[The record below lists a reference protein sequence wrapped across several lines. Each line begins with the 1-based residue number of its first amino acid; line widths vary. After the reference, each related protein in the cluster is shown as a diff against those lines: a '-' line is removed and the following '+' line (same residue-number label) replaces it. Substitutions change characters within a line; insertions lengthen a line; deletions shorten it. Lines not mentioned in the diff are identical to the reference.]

1 MARDQS
7 APKDTTLEKEKKKT
21 KEPERYHVVMLNDDF
36 TTMEFV
42 IEVLVT
48 IFNKDVVT
56 ATNIMRSI
64 HEKGRGIAGTY
75 SFDIASTKVKE
86 VHTQAKEK
94 GYPLKCTLDKA

>member
-1 MARDQS
+1 MDRDQS
-7 APKDTTLEKEKKKT
+7 APKDTTLEKVKKKT

-42 IEVLVT
+42 IEILVT
-48 IFNKDVVT
+48 IFSKDVVT

>member
-7 APKDTTLEKEKKKT
+7 APKDTTLEKTKRKT
-21 KEPERYHVVMLNDDF
+21 KEPERFHVVMLNDDF

-56 ATNIMRSI
+56 ATNVMRAI
-64 HEKGRGIAGTY
+64 HEKGKGIAGTY

-86 VHTQAKEK
+86 VHSQAKEK
-94 GYPLKCTLDKA
+94 GYPLKCTLEKA